1 MKKKMTT
8 VMIVHLIL
16 MGILAVMNVYAIIRS
31 LAMSADENSVFRQ
44 QYGSTG
50 VLYVA
55 IWFFNIAALVFG
67 IVYLLRGYEKNAA
80 GFYKAYLLIV
90 TAVFVLRAVAVLYIF
105 QSFTINLLL
114 SIINIVLFLVLAFW
128 PNLGKRATWI
138 LFIVLVILNLVGGFL
153 WTNSGSD
160 VAVFRVISVLSRLLF
175 LGTVGLNIRGKY
187 EDKDARGTV

>member
-1 MKKKMTT
+1 
-8 VMIVHLIL
+8 MIVHLIL